1 MCNALLILKNIEQN
15 VNSKIRSKNKKK
27 IHKYLKI
34 QNKNKNTLQGSS
46 IFFPQYAMDLSFVSF
61 VQSMI
66 SVLPLIL
73 V

>member
-1 MCNALLILKNIEQN
+1 M
-15 VNSKIRSKNKKK
+15 
-27 IHKYLKI
+27 HKYLKI

-46 IFFPQYAMDLSFVSF
+46 IFFPQYAMDLSFVSV